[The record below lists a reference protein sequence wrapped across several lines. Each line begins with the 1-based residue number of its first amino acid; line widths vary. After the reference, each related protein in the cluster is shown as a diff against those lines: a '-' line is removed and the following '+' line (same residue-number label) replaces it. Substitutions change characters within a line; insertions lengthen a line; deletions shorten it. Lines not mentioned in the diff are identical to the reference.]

1 MRTILQQLLPWLIIL
16 AFIATVE
23 GLLGWQTL
31 LASWQQLS
39 WQTGVIAIALMVL
52 SYGLRTWRFYDYF
65 RLGQQ
70 PPNTMARPVNINDTN
85 THPSSVSVGVRQT
98 ARQFAYTFRLMLLHN
113 LFNNV
118 LPARSGEL
126 SFPLLMKR
134 YFALD
139 YSRTVSALLWFR
151 LLDLH
156 SILLMLSI
164 PVLAWFLP
172 TSLALLLSIGFLL
185 IPWVAFRLQCKL
197 SHYLQQKS
205 QNHTEN
211 PALWLKWG
219 LKIIRGL
226 PTNPHDFWRSWL
238 LTLLNW
244 AVKLGILVWLLLQ
257 LSNIPIPVDIALSAI
272 IGGELTSVLPF
283 HAPAGVGTYEAGL
296 VAVLSTTNAL
306 PWLPLHG
313 TLSVQA
319 AMILAINVH
328 LFVLS
333 TAMMG
338 GLLAWLLPK
347 PTSQPTEIPE
357 LQQTVHHSDDIN
369 SVTIHKTH
377 EKTAQPSAPISTSF
391 R

>member
-1 MRTILQQLLPWLIIL
+1 MRKILQQLLPWLLIL
-16 AFIATVE
+16 TFVAAVE
-23 GLLGWQTL
+23 HLLGWQTL
-31 LASWQQLS
+31 LTSWQQLS
-39 WQTGVIAIALMVL
+39 WQTGMMAVALMLL

-65 RLGQQ
+65 RLGQ
-70 PPNTMARPVNINDTN
+70 PLPSTTASTLNIDETRPLSLSAR
-85 THPSSVSVGVRQT
+85 QA

-113 LFNNV
+113 MFNNL

-139 YSRTVSALLWFR
+139 YSRTASALLWFR

-156 SILLMLSI
+156 SILLMLSV

-185 IPWVAFRLQCKL
+185 IPWVTFRLQCQL

-205 QNHTEN
+205 QSPIEN
-211 PALWLKWG
+211 QPLWLKVG
-219 LKIIRGL
+219 LKIMQGL
-226 PTNPHDFWRSWL
+226 PANTGDFWRSWL

-257 LSNIPIPVDIALSAI
+257 LSSVNIPTDIALSAI

-296 VAVLSTTNAL
+296 VAVLSATNTL
-306 PWLPLHG
+306 PWLPLQG

-338 GLLAWLLPK
+338 GLIAWLLPK
-347 PTSQPTEIPE
+347 PIPQHTE
-357 LQQTVHHSDDIN
+357 Q
-369 SVTIHKTH
+369 
-377 EKTAQPSAPISTSF
+377 
-391 R
+391 